1 MSTTS
6 KILQYAANGHPV
18 LKDDFELMQE
28 NTFGF
33 MSNIAKFIETDG
45 TFKAWGAVV
54 TEGVS
59 DITWTEGAIF
69 YLGICYQ
76 VAAGSIPKT
85 IAFAPFWKVSLESEA
100 PDPVTYE
107 DNTSQEVHK
116 VYTIELLEEPGIG
129 DDGIFD
135 SQLKSLPGPLI
146 DLDFST
152 GGAGAILPVE
162 FTITNQSS
170 GIISVGSTVINSG
183 DIQLVTSGDDLTITF
198 SRPNNTLGAVMQIN
212 NQPFESIFP
221 VSGLTPNTATRT
233 LTGITASTQVKITWW
248 PYTHQF
254 RVYRTN
260 AACTPNSPTY
270 VSSMESYPVENAIS
284 YQYLTLG
291 QETATVRVLLLSSID
306 TSNLAGT
313 GAFVNEYI
321 TYGTPTITQFK
332 INGVDKL
339 ADLVAGLNLE
349 SNNEL
354 NKDGSPGG
362 YYYVNS
368 IRYYTYRY
376 LRWAYLLDPI
386 ASDIDITLTYT
397 RANDGNG
404 QLPPTGVGPGGGCLL
419 EGTIIDTT
427 DPQEQYKIEDIRV
440 GHELSVMNPLT
451 RQMEKVLVTGKQN
464 YFVNQIYTINGIFT
478 STGGHQQYIMRN
490 NDYIVCRVDELR
502 EGDIL
507 FTRDFKEVVIESI
520 EITSSNKDKFLVYN
534 IEVEGEYYI
543 ANGII
548 THNKTLPPPI
558 PIGGDE

>member
-6 KILQYAANGHPV
+6 KILQYAAAGHPV

-54 TEGVS
+54 TEGTT
-59 DITWTEGAIF
+59 DITWTAGAIF
-69 YLGICYQ
+69 YLGVCYQ

-85 IAFAPFWKVSLESEA
+85 ITYAPFWKVSLVSED

-107 DNTSQEVHK
+107 DGLSQNVHK
-116 VYTIELLEEPGIG
+116 VYKIELLEEPGIG

-135 SQLKSLPGPLI
+135 SQLKFLPSPLI

-152 GGAGAILPVE
+152 GGGGAIIPVQ

-198 SRPNNTLGAVMQIN
+198 SRPNTTIGAVMQIN
-212 NQPFESIFP
+212 NQPFENIFP
-221 VSGLTPNTATRT
+221 VGGLVPNTATRT

-254 RVYRTN
+254 RVYRNN
-260 AACTPNSPTY
+260 AASTSNSPTY
-270 VSSMESYPVENAIS
+270 VSRMESYPVENAIS

-291 QETATVRVLLLSSID
+291 EEHAKVRVLLLVAID
-306 TSNLAGT
+306 KSDLAGT
-313 GAFVNEYI
+313 GSIVANYI
-321 TYGTPTITQFK
+321 TYGTPTITSFK
-332 INGVDKL
+332 INGIDKL
-339 ADLVAGLNLE
+339 ADLVSGPEYEA
-349 SNNEL
+349 NNEL
-354 NKDGSPGG
+354 NKDGSPG
-362 YYYVNS
+362 YCYYVNTT
-368 IRYYTYRY
+368 RYNVYTY
-376 LRWAYLLDPI
+376 LRWTYLLDPI

-404 QLPPTGVGPGGGCLL
+404 QLPPAPSGGGGGCLL

-440 GHELSVMNPLT
+440 GHELLITNPLT
-451 RQMEKVLVTGKQN
+451 RLTEKVLVTSKQN

-507 FTRDFKEVVIESI
+507 FTKDFKEIIIESI
-520 EITSSNKDKFLVYN
+520 EITSSNQNKFLVYN
-534 IEVEGEYYI
+534 IEVEGGYYI

-548 THNKTLPPPI
+548 THNKTAPPVTPV
-558 PIGGDE
+558 GGDE